1 MEAFKRNWRLWA
13 EGGFA
18 LTILIFQLLAMTFV
32 IVPVII
38 HRIVF
43 LSLIILMTFLK
54 PVQNRWEKY
63 FNLAAV
69 PILFTQII
77 YVLFH
82 SERISTRINFIDE
95 PTQMDLFLGIL
106 LILIVLEATRRL
118 AGMALMLIVLFFIA
132 YGFLGPWMPGPLA
145 HRGFAVDNFIDTQV
159 LSGAGIFGIPI
170 GAVISY
176 VFYFIVFTAF
186 LEKSGGGQLFIDAA
200 LSVAGWTR
208 GGPAKAAVIASAAM
222 GTISGSAVANVVGSG
237 AFTIPLMK
245 KTGFPPHVAGAVE
258 AAASTGGQL
267 MPPIMGA
274 AAFIMAEVTGIPYTQ
289 IALAAAAPAI
299 LYFLSIFFQI
309 DFYAQKV
316 GLKGL
321 SKHELPNLA
330 GSVKRYGHTMIPL
343 VALVYYMAIG
353 NSLMYAG
360 LKSTILLILLSFLRK
375 ETRMWP
381 MKCLEA
387 LRMGMR
393 TMPLIAIPC
402 AAAGIIIGVV
412 TSSGLGLLFSNFF
425 LSIASGSI
433 LLTFVVIM
441 VVCIILGM
449 GMPTVSAYIIVIV
462 LMVPSVVQLGVPV
475 LAAHMFVFYFA
486 LLSFVTPPVALAA
499 YAAAGIADANST
511 DTGVQAFKLT
521 LGGFII
527 PYVFIGD
534 PALLLV
540 GSIPWIVWCIFTT
553 TLGIYVLGGS
563 VTGWFFMKATPAERV
578 VGIVS
583 SVLLVIPTVYTDYTG
598 IVLCILL
605 LVYNYV
611 KAKKLKAKPQEL
623 TGLAAH

>member
-1 MEAFKRNWRLWA
+1 
-13 EGGFA
+13 
-18 LTILIFQLLAMTFV
+18 MTFA

-38 HRIVF
+38 HRIIF
-43 LSLIILMTFLK
+43 LSLIILMIYLK
-54 PVQNRWEKY
+54 PAKSKWEKY
-63 FNLAAV
+63 FNWV
-69 PILFTQII
+69 STPILFIQMV
-77 YVLFH
+77 YVLLH
-82 SERISTRINFIDE
+82 SERISTRINFIDD
-95 PTQMDLFLGIL
+95 PTTMDLFLGVV
-106 LILIVLEATRRL
+106 LILIVLEVTRRL
-118 AGMALMLIVLFFIA
+118 AGIALTLIVLFFIA
-132 YGFLGPWMPGPLA
+132 YGFLGPWMPGALS
-145 HRGFAVDNFIDTQV
+145 HRGFDIASFIDTQV

-245 KTGFPPHVAGAVE
+245 RTGFPPHVAGAVE

-289 IALAAAAPAI
+289 IALAAVAPAI

-316 GLKGL
+316 GLTGL
-321 SKHELPNLA
+321 SKSELPDLKTSA
-330 GSVKRYGHTMIPL
+330 KKYGHTMIPL
-343 VALVYYMAIG
+343 ATLVYFMAIG
-353 NSLMYAG
+353 NSLMFAG
-360 LKSTILLILLSFLRK
+360 LKSTVLLILLSFLSK

-381 MKCLEA
+381 MKCLDA
-387 LRMGMR
+387 LRMGMK
-393 TMPLIAIPC
+393 TMPLIAVPC
-402 AAAGIIIGVV
+402 ASAGIIIGVV
-412 TSSGLGLLFSNFF
+412 SSSGLGLLFSNFF
-425 LSIASGSI
+425 LNMAGGSV
-433 LLTFVVIM
+433 LLTFIVIM
-441 VVCIILGM
+441 IVCIILGM

-499 YAAAGIADANST
+499 YAAAGIADADST
-511 DTGVQAFKLT
+511 RTGVQAFKLT

-527 PYVFIGD
+527 PYVFISD
-534 PALLLV
+534 PALLLI
-540 GSIPWIVWCIFTT
+540 GSIPWIIWCIFTT

-563 VTGWFFMKATPAERV
+563 VTGWFFMKATPMERV
-578 VGIVS
+578 VGILS
-583 SVLLVIPTVYTDYTG
+583 SALLVVPTAFTDYAG
-598 IVLCILL
+598 MILCILL
-605 LVYNYV
+605 LMFNFL
-611 KAKKLKAKPQEL
+611 KAKKLKAQSKESLILSTPHQ
-623 TGLAAH
+623 